1 MISDIMMWTSLSG
14 ILLVTLVMLWIN
26 IYEIWLENKKS
37 AVGILVVVL
46 LFILFVGSVVA
57 RELGL

>member
-14 ILLVTLVMLWIN
+14 ILLVTLAMLWIN

>member
-46 LFILFVGSVVA
+46 LFILFGGSVVA